1 MPLITFCFRR
11 AAATSS
17 TTANRPVKKRT
28 TPSVP
33 TPPVTTPAPVRVQ
46 NANKLVT
53 LRNYTNI
60 FQLVDGLKYQLP
72 EFGRDL
78 LVPAVV
84 ELLIRDID
92 VSSAVR
98 AHRSIADTSTIEA
111 VDFNSDSN
119 NFDAYLLAR
128 TPWSELSSMLT
139 PLFCLTASEVT
150 LGSRAHAKPMSSV
163 ISARLRTAVVV
174 NAVLRRF
181 DGSLLRQSREVGAA
195 EKGSSNITPTIS
207 DEEDEESVVAGSPKK
222 SSSTSVKLLKKVLID
237 IRLRTTQ
244 QLNDELGPDGA
255 SVLLSVSSA
264 VCDCCFF
271 SPNLLVYCSMGDSVF
286 VDVAETS
293 QSATSLRTWAQ
304 QQATPTVAFDA
315 AYMLCG
321 RLDATQFEQNFV
333 LRHIPSASDARDTT
347 WSSLAKSVK
356 VAKMGFYV
364 RVYALHCA
372 VNLIVDWLWSRQRF
386 CHSSLF
392 ANQPIL
398 DAPPVTLVISREM
411 RPLFSQEVFLP
422 FRVAGRTHKFVVK
435 YV

>member
-1 MPLITFCFRR
+1 MRK
-11 AAATSS
+11 
-17 TTANRPVKKRT
+17 RP
-28 TPSVP
+28 PSVP
-33 TPPVTTPAPVRVQ
+33 TPATATPAPVRVQ
-46 NANKLVT
+46 TNKLVT

-72 EFGRDL
+72 EFGREL

-111 VDFNSDSN
+111 VDFNSDTN

-128 TPWSELSSMLT
+128 TSWSELSSMLT

-150 LGSRAHAKPMSSV
+150 LSSRAHAKPMSSV
-163 ISARLRTAVVV
+163 ISARLRTAFFV
-174 NAVLRRF
+174 NAALRRF
-181 DGSLLRQSREVGAA
+181 DGSLLRQSREVGA
-195 EKGSSNITPTIS
+195 EKGSCNSTPTIS
-207 DEEDEESVVAGSPKK
+207 DEEDEENVVAGSPKK
-222 SSSTSVKLLKKVLID
+222 TGSTSTKLLKKVLID
-237 IRLRTTQ
+237 IRVRTTQ
-244 QLNDELGPDGA
+244 QLNDELGSDGA
-255 SVLLSVSSA
+255 AVLLSVSSA

-271 SPNLLVYCSMGDSVF
+271 SPNLLVYCSMGESVV

-321 RLDATQFEQNFV
+321 RLDATQFEQNFI
-333 LRHIPSASDARDTT
+333 LRHVPSASDARETT
-347 WSSLAKSVK
+347 WSSLAKSVQ

-398 DAPPVTLVISREM
+398 DAPPVTLVISREL
-411 RPLFSQEVFLP
+411 RPLFSQEMFLP
-422 FRVAGRTHKFVVK
+422 FRVGGRAHKFVVK